1 MRTLLGKE
9 QLMIVAGVTQCHT
22 ELHADLVLAAIIQSL
37 SQSQAL
43 LAANSHNIIQLG
55 VKTACDGP

>member
-9 QLMIVAGVTQCHT
+9 QLMIVCPLVS
-22 ELHADLVLAAIIQSL
+22 HADLDLAAIIQSL